1 MEGTP
6 LLEPKKI
13 PKWRRINI
21 PAVISVACI
30 SLAVLVVYSAMHNEQ
45 APVIADLSLSPAV
58 AYIPAVGQQRLQYI
72 YVPEQA
78 LQQQKKKASKFTTPE
93 DPLYL
98 PQPLL
103 PSFAVANGNILAG
116 AGNNT
121 TADGGL
127 PPWHVRSCAIS
138 SLVTQAKGVL
148 IQWDKC
154 GYMFQGQPKF

>member
-1 MEGTP
+1 
-6 LLEPKKI
+6 
-13 PKWRRINI
+13 
-21 PAVISVACI
+21 
-30 SLAVLVVYSAMHNEQ
+30 MHNEQ
-45 APVIADLSLSPAV
+45 APVIADLSQSPAV

-78 LQQQKKKASKFTTPE
+78 LQQQKQKASKFTTPE
-93 DPLYL
+93 DPLYM

-154 GYMFQGQPKF
+154 GYMFQGQPKFEDPANPIAPSADGTVGVISAPADDKECTPSKMNSPKCR